1 MFYMLDVLADT
12 WDKDGQDVGSTIA
25 SATAAA
31 ASAAAI
37 GNGSSDVSGRL
48 SSDSVIQ

>member
-1 MFYMLDVLADT
+1 MLDVLADT

-25 SATAAA
+25 SATDPAA
-31 ASAAAI
+31 AAAI
-37 GNGSSDVSGRL
+37 GNGSSEVSGRL